1 MKHITLQT
9 VRGAVFG
16 AAIGD
21 AVGVPYEFHSPDRMM
36 LSPAV
41 DMVGHGTYGQPVGTW
56 SDDTSMILCTLDN
69 LDEKR
74 DFHAIMK
81 AFVSWQTKGEY
92 TPYHDCFDIGITTS
106 FALMNYARFGD
117 IEDCGLDDEHSN
129 GNGSLMRILPA
140 ALYAAAHGLTPE
152 EAVLLSHALSRLT
165 HAHLRSQIGCGIF
178 TCVALALIENPAKAA
193 VTEGLQRAGIFY
205 ADPAYSSERDEYGR
219 VLGEN
224 FFSLPRDEIYSSG
237 YVVSTLEC
245 ALWCLMNTHSYRD
258 CILCAVNFG
267 GDTDTAA
274 CVAGALAGLLY
285 GYEGI
290 PADWRSKIA
299 RPDFIEEIVGK
310 FCQANAIS

>member
-92 TPYHDCFDIGITTS
+92 TPYHDCFDIGGTTS

-129 GNGSLMRILPA
+129 GNGQGP
-140 ALYAAAHGLTPE
+140 
-152 EAVLLSHALSRLT
+152 
-165 HAHLRSQIGCGIF
+165 
-178 TCVALALIENPAKAA
+178 
-193 VTEGLQRAGIFY
+193 
-205 ADPAYSSERDEYGR
+205 
-219 VLGEN
+219 
-224 FFSLPRDEIYSSG
+224 
-237 YVVSTLEC
+237 
-245 ALWCLMNTHSYRD
+245 
-258 CILCAVNFG
+258 
-267 GDTDTAA
+267 
-274 CVAGALAGLLY
+274 
-285 GYEGI
+285 
-290 PADWRSKIA
+290 
-299 RPDFIEEIVGK
+299 
-310 FCQANAIS
+310 